1 MDRHPIEIQIEKAD
15 RAIVAEDFDALL
27 DIYTDYAVLVVEP
40 GRNAKGKESIRKAFE
55 AIAIYFKNGMQVK
68 QNGMQILESGNT
80 ALVLANTVIS
90 APNLPV
96 TERKATYV
104 FNKTPDGKWLCSI
117 DNSYGHEII
126 NQKS

>member
-1 MDRHPIEIQIEKAD
+1 MDRHPIETQIEKAD
-15 RAIVAEDFDALL
+15 NAIVAEDFDALL
-27 DIYTDYAVLVVEP
+27 DIYTEDAVLVVEP
-40 GRNAKGKESIRKAFE
+40 GRNANGKESIRKAFE

-104 FNKTPDGKWLCSI
+104 FNKTPDGNWLCSI
-117 DNSYGHEII
+117 DNSYGHAII
-126 NQKS
+126 NQKA

>member
-15 RAIVAEDFDALL
+15 QAIVAEDFDALL
-27 DIYTDYAVLVVEP
+27 DIYTDDAVLVVEP